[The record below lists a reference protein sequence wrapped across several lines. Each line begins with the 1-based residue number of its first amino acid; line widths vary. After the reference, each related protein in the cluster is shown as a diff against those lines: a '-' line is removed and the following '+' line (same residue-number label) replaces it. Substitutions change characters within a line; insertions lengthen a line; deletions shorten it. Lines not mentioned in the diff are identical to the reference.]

1 MSQDSWRNSE
11 TLLADLNL
19 PCLRVTSINVKA
31 RPVAISSMS
40 RPEQVSPLLKVN
52 DAAAWSLLC
61 TITAT
66 ICVEA
71 RMCAILK
78 ACMLI
83 SLLYRGAGMKH
94 PQIKDLEKA
103 LYLNSAA
110 AVLKQAEAVHGSLA
124 LASPGAFLS
133 VLRICPV
140 LAHTFD
146 CFQAQHYNVREE
158 PVCSPRVVSRLSS
171 WPCCREENDGIATLR
186 ALVRVKALESC
197 SCLTVLSCSAQQ
209 DQDG

>member
-103 LYLNSAA
+103 LYLNSA
-110 AVLKQAEAVHGSLA
+110 VS
-124 LASPGAFLS
+124 
-133 VLRICPV
+133 
-140 LAHTFD
+140 
-146 CFQAQHYNVREE
+146 
-158 PVCSPRVVSRLSS
+158 SPRVVSRFSS